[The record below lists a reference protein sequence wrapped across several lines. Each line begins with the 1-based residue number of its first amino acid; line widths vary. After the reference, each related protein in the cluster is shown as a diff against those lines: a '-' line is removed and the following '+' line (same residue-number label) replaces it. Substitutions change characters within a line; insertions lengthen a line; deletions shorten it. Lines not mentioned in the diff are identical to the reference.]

1 MHLWGAK
8 KKKKEKYHSITSLIS
23 LSALFLSFSWFHSP
37 SMPCTYFLSFFPYG
51 NCECLASSVH
61 GGESQ
66 VRISVTV
73 ESHKERGCWAELG
86 TDIVSRILPSK
97 LYLTEFSAYSRARSP
112 RVFFFFFLNTI
123 PWWTTEDEMAG
134 LHYRLS
140 GHEFGWTPGVG
151 DGQGGLACC
160 DSWGFKELDTTE
172 QLNWTDC
179 DQNIMVLEPKKK
191 KKKDT

>member
-1 MHLWGAK
+1 MLCFIWRRESIFSVVATLHTLVLALMHLWGAK

-112 RVFFFFFLNTI
+112 RVFFFFFFFNYHSMVRDRNT
-123 PWWTTEDEMAG
+123 
-134 LHYRLS
+134 RL
-140 GHEFGWTPGVG
+140 
-151 DGQGGLACC
+151 
-160 DSWGFKELDTTE
+160 
-172 QLNWTDC
+172 
-179 DQNIMVLEPKKK
+179 LEKISVQKSQ
-191 KKKDT
+191 